1 MRKRPSKKGAPSA
14 GSRRRTVAPAPRE
27 AGEDAARLKS
37 EFMATLTHEMRTPLN
52 AILGVTDLLTH
63 SPLGTE
69 QREHVQV
76 LHMAGE
82 SLLQMIDDVLD
93 FSKLEA
99 GKVALSSEPFD
110 LRDCLS
116 TVVGLFEPTAESKGI
131 SLGVIEGRNLPSRVL
146 GDSARLRQVLV
157 NIVGNALKFT
167 ERGSVTISVSEV
179 ERGRDHARLQFGVS
193 DTGIGI
199 PREKLARLFKPF
211 SQVDASTTR
220 RYGGTGL
227 GLAISA
233 ELVRLMGGKMWVESE
248 MGEGSTFCFTVRVGV
263 DMAPHRAGGG
273 IVEKMPSGTGQ
284 RSVRVN
290 AAKSDGQPPSVLVA
304 EDNPVNRRVIVSLLA
319 TLGCDSDVAVNGLEV
334 LEAVKRKRYD
344 IILMDIQMPEM
355 DGLEASRHLVS
366 VLPQEDRPVI
376 IAVTAHSMKIHREEC
391 FAAGMDDYMSKP
403 VRLDTLRKR
412 LEHWTGHKLRVKPP
426 VVPAPESV
434 DDDWPEMEKHLR
446 KLLEQTDPE
455 FLKEFLGLF
464 VSSGEE
470 ILGEVTTAY
479 EKEDRHALERA
490 AHSMLGASR
499 NVGATDLA
507 ERCREIERLAPEGR
521 VEMRH
526 LAALRESFE
535 LTRSALQRFVP

>member
-1 MRKRPSKKGAPSA
+1 MRRKSPVKGAPS
-14 GSRRRTVAPAPRE
+14 SRSRGRTRAPAPGE
-27 AGEDAARLKS
+27 TGEDAARLKS

-63 SPLGTE
+63 SPLGPE
-69 QREHVQV
+69 QREQVQV

-99 GKVALSSEPFD
+99 GKLALSSEPFD

-131 SLGVIEGRNLPSRVL
+131 SLDVTEGRTLPARVL

-167 ERGSVTISVSEV
+167 EAGNVTITVNEI
-179 ERGRDHARLQFGVS
+179 ERGRDHARLEFGVS

-211 SQVDASTTR
+211 SQVDASSTR

-248 MGEGSTFCFTVRVGV
+248 AGKGSTFFFTVRVGV
-263 DMAPHRAGGG
+263 DRTAPKAGEASGERA
-273 IVEKMPSGTGQ
+273 PSRTGQ
-284 RSVRVN
+284 RTVGVN
-290 AAKSDGQPPSVLVA
+290 AGKTDGQPLSILVA
-304 EDNPVNRRVIVSLLA
+304 EDNAVNRRVIVSLLA
-319 TLGCDSDVAVNGLEV
+319 TLGCDADVAVNGLEV

-344 IILMDIQMPEM
+344 VILMDIQMPEM
-355 DGLEASRHLVS
+355 DGLEASRNLVS
-366 VLPQEDRPVI
+366 ALPQKDRPVI

-391 FAAGMDDYMSKP
+391 FAAGMDDYLSKP

-412 LEHWTGHKLRVKPP
+412 LERWTGHKLHLKPP
-426 VVPAPESV
+426 AAPLPESV
-434 DDDWPEMEKHLR
+434 AEHWSEMEKHLR
-446 KLLEQTDPE
+446 KLLDQTDPE

-470 ILGEVTTAY
+470 ILGEVTMAY

-490 AHSMLGASR
+490 AHSLLGASR

-535 LTRSALQRFVP
+535 LTRLALQRFVP